1 MSKCVI
7 ALDVSGSMTE
17 DILDRGICKA
27 QEIAETLG
35 FDRATF
41 YAFDTEIR
49 AEVEDGLRVRPRL
62 SEALRLGGGGTD
74 VCCLF
79 ERLKKWAPPG
89 PALVIVVSD
98 LLSAMPAEAPFPG
111 MTTIWLDMSGEP
123 VSFATPSFG
132 LVVRL
137 GKEEA

>member
-7 ALDVSGSMTE
+7 ALDVSGGMPK
-17 DILDRGICKA
+17 DVLDWSICKA

-35 FDRATF
+35 FTRATF
-41 YAFDTEIR
+41 YAFDTEIV
-49 AEVEDGLRVRPRL
+49 ADVEAVFDGRWPFPENR
-62 SEALRLGGGGTD
+62 GGGGTD

-79 ERLKKWAPPG
+79 TRLKKWAPPG

-98 LLSAMPAEAPFPG
+98 MLTPMPAEPPFPG
-111 MTTIWLDMSGEP
+111 TTTIWLDVSGEP
-123 VSFATPSFG
+123 VPFEAPPFG

-137 GKEEA
+137 GKEKA